1 MTTTDPAPATARA
14 LLLRSV
20 RRHRPRLA
28 ASFGL
33 LATWHVCET
42 LVPVMIGVII
52 DEAVAT
58 SEVRSLVLLLLA
70 FAGLFVVLS
79 YGYRFGAQILVRV
92 MEREVHDLRVEI
104 AGHALHPRGTRS
116 TLLPGQTLSL
126 ATADA
131 QMVGVVLRL
140 IGFSVSSLLSFTV
153 AAVLLFRI
161 DLLLGVVVVLGV
173 PVVVGISQV
182 LTPVI
187 SRRTERQQAAVAD
200 ASGVATDLVRGMRS
214 LKGIGATPMAARR
227 YRRLS
232 QQARHAG
239 IRSTTAFGSM
249 AGLTNT
255 LSGLFLAV
263 VALIAGSKA
272 LSGDISIGELVAV
285 VGLTQFLAEPIEM
298 LGEISAHAA
307 RSYAAAGR
315 IVDFLRSPRL
325 VAAGPE
331 DVTASSPTLAV
342 TLPSGHRVSSPPGE
356 VLGLVIADP
365 AEAGD
370 LARTLAGEQDAGAVT
385 INALPLDQLTSDAR
399 RRHLLVAPHHVDLFE
414 GTLRD
419 NVDPRGRLDDQ
430 RLHELLTRSAADD
443 VVALAEEGL
452 DQHVT
457 PDGAT
462 WSGGQRQRVSLAR
475 ALAADPPILVLHD
488 PTTAVDAVTEHR
500 VADGIRAARAHR
512 TTWLITSSPA
522 LLARADRVVV
532 VRQGEVTLE
541 GTHHELS
548 AADAYREEVLR

>member
-1 MTTTDPAPATARA
+1 MTVADSTPATARA
-14 LLLRSV
+14 LLLRAV
-20 RRHRPRLA
+20 LRHRGRLL
-28 ASFGL
+28 ASFAL
-33 LATWHVCET
+33 LAVWHVCET

-52 DEAVAT
+52 DRAVAT
-58 SEVRSLVLLLLA
+58 SEVGSLALLLLA
-70 FAGLFVVLS
+70 FAALFVVLS

-104 AGHALHPRGTRS
+104 AAHALHPRGTRS

-161 DLLLGVVVVLGV
+161 DLVLALVVVLGV
-173 PVVVGISQV
+173 PLVVGLSQV

-200 ASGVATDLVRGMRS
+200 ASGIATDLVRGLRG
-214 LKGIGATPMAARR
+214 LKGIGATPVAGRR
-227 YRRLS
+227 YRRRS
-232 QQARHAG
+232 QLARHAG

-249 AGLTNT
+249 TGLTSG

-263 VALIAGSKA
+263 VALVAGLKA
-272 LSGDISIGELVAV
+272 LSGEISIGELVAI

-307 RSYAAAGR
+307 RSHAAARR

-325 VAAGPE
+325 VAAGSEELAAP
-331 DVTASSPTLAV
+331 SPVLAV
-342 TLPSGHRVSSPPGE
+342 SLPSGRTLASPPGE
-356 VLGLVIADP
+356 LLGLVIADP
-365 AEAGD
+365 AEAGA
-370 LARTLAGEQDAGAVT
+370 LVRTLAGEQDAHRVT
-385 INALPLDQLTSDAR
+385 IDGLPLDRLSTGTR
-399 RRHLLVAPHHVDLFE
+399 RGHLLVAPHHVDLFE

-419 NVDPRGRLDDQ
+419 NVDPHGRFDDAA
-430 RLHELLTRSAADD
+430 LHGLLAHCAADD
-443 VVALAEEGL
+443 VVALAQEGL

-457 PDGAT
+457 PDGST

-475 ALAADPPILVLHD
+475 ALAADPPLLLLHD

-500 VADGIRAARAHR
+500 VADGIRRARDGR
-512 TTWLITSSPA
+512 TTWLVTSSPA

-532 VRQGEVTLE
+532 LRGGEVTVE
-541 GTHHELS
+541 GSHHELS
-548 AADAYREEVLR
+548 ASSGYREEVLR

>member
-1 MTTTDPAPATARA
+1 
-14 LLLRSV
+14 
-20 RRHRPRLA
+20 
-28 ASFGL
+28 
-33 LATWHVCET
+33 
-42 LVPVMIGVII
+42 MIGVII

-131 QMVGVVLRL
+131 QMVGVVLRRGYGL
-140 IGFSVSSLLSFTV
+140 GAQAMLV
-153 AAVLLFRI
+153 AAVMLFRI
-161 DLLLGVVVVLGV
+161 DLVLGVVVVLGV

-475 ALAADPPILVLHD
+475 ALAADPPLLVLHD